1 MSRRA
6 RKKGTIDPVE
16 EASYESF
23 PASDPPGW
31 LALHPGRPTAARG
44 LSAAERDVWNA
55 ALEKAASAVER
66 AKAGV
71 PKERLSA
78 KIRGMKRSPK

>member
-1 MSRRA
+1 MSRRP
-6 RKKGTIDPVE
+6 RKKGTIDPVK

-31 LALHPGRPTAARG
+31 LALHPGRPSAARD
-44 LSAAERDVWNA
+44 SDPAERDAWNA
-55 ALEKAASAVER
+55 ALEKAASTVER
-66 AKAGV
+66 AKVGV

-78 KIRGMKRSPK
+78 KIRSMKRPMR